1 MEKNRRT
8 LSDSYN
14 EANLTIYTA
23 MSQNNLEEC
32 MCVNV
37 STLTR
42 GEKSLKVKRIRV
54 YKKTKNR
61 PLRENS

>member
-23 MSQNNLEEC
+23 MSQNNFNIYIVRIFL
-32 MCVNV
+32 CVDQN
-37 STLTR
+37 
-42 GEKSLKVKRIRV
+42 EKNEKRYIEFSQQKLHIL
-54 YKKTKNR
+54 YIF
-61 PLRENS
+61 

>member
-23 MSQNNLEEC
+23 MSQN
-32 MCVNV
+32 
-37 STLTR
+37 